1 MYVIF
6 GGILIIP
13 RHRVGMGVT
22 HFDGVS
28 GKPPDLTV
36 QYRNIVS
43 ALAGDKMAGKTD
55 QTGKPSLDIFQ

>member
-1 MYVIF
+1 VYGCDKM
-6 GGILIIP
+6 
-13 RHRVGMGVT
+13 MWT